1 MERADNK
8 LTLVKLKFSIKL
20 LTDLL
25 MKKLKD

>member
-8 LTLVKLKFSIKL
+8 LTLVKLKLSIKL